1 MSDGKRDENIKDIL
15 ELIKENPASVTEQGV
30 DGSYEMSFKNES
42 SGGLIFEREEIAAPE
57 REEAGPAPLAAE
69 PQVTEPPKKAE
80 PRAAE
85 TVVPAPPAEEFNVPD
100 SYRVNTRYDTPATPD
115 TKTRI
120 FTTYVPRFTEVSE
133 TYRMSDDPRP
143 VTADAPRPVA
153 RRTVAVE
160 ETKSEN
166 NQKPDAPHLDPTA
179 EIDSEVKE
187 AVVVNLGKGE
197 ESDAADTL
205 KVFKFSERESAPAE
219 KRERTADDER
229 ADLKKLITPDE
240 PTPEPTP
247 EPEEVEEEIAEPAP
261 APMPEPPKN
270 TTIPDPDDGKLSV
283 VDYTSRTVA
292 PRTPTAP
299 DGVSD
304 TDVAAAKKHSGEF
317 THQLQRDGFK
327 DSFLDSRMS
336 VRIRAIAAAIITA
349 LLLVAEN
356 LWLFGLNVAELL
368 HVNSVPGALA
378 IIDLQFAICL
388 FVLAIP
394 ELIRA
399 FRYLFRGRLLP
410 EISLA
415 VGLAVL
421 TCYTV
426 VIVIEAPATYPLY
439 GFIFAIGVIL
449 AIVAAYY
456 RIGADFTAFR
466 LVSKNSEKRFIDK
479 KLTRTLT
486 EENIALDGAIDEY
499 NSSTARLFRAAFI
512 TDFFKRTARS
522 AESTAHN
529 LILVT
534 VSLGASVVLALVT
547 FFLPGGTPVLAVS
560 AFALTYLLSVP
571 AVAILD
577 HKITYADSQR
587 TALAEDSTAVGET
600 AYLDYSGVDVVAF
613 RDTEIFGPDDV
624 NLKRFMLYG
633 DRDSMEKAMRQMSSL
648 FAVVGGP
655 LDHIF
660 SSALE
665 KRCHPASSP
674 IIETDGL
681 SGDVDGRRI
690 AAGTEEYM
698 IRHGIRIPDGAVRQE
713 NGGIDTTK
721 VMYASENGE
730 VYAKFYI
737 RYSFS
742 EEFTSILPSLKESG
756 IFPLIYTRDP
766 NVSNELLRRLSA
778 GADCMRVMKRLHH
791 GDEDDPL
798 YRRVSAGMVTYGDK
812 LSAINML
819 LLSKKYVRISRIFGR
834 IETASMAVGIVASA
848 ILSLAVAS
856 PIPSVAFGLWQILLA
871 SAVRLVS
878 RLTLGR
884 SGEHK
889 H

>member
-1 MSDGKRDENIKDIL
+1 M
-15 ELIKENPASVTEQGV
+15 
-30 DGSYEMSFKNES
+30 
-42 SGGLIFEREEIAAPE
+42 
-57 REEAGPAPLAAE
+57 
-69 PQVTEPPKKAE
+69 
-80 PRAAE
+80 
-85 TVVPAPPAEEFNVPD
+85 
-100 SYRVNTRYDTPATPD
+100 
-115 TKTRI
+115 
-120 FTTYVPRFTEVSE
+120 
-133 TYRMSDDPRP
+133 
-143 VTADAPRPVA
+143 
-153 RRTVAVE
+153 
-160 ETKSEN
+160 
-166 NQKPDAPHLDPTA
+166 
-179 EIDSEVKE
+179 
-187 AVVVNLGKGE
+187 
-197 ESDAADTL
+197 
-205 KVFKFSERESAPAE
+205 
-219 KRERTADDER
+219 
-229 ADLKKLITPDE
+229 
-240 PTPEPTP
+240 
-247 EPEEVEEEIAEPAP
+247 
-261 APMPEPPKN
+261 
-270 TTIPDPDDGKLSV
+270 
-283 VDYTSRTVA
+283 
-292 PRTPTAP
+292 
-299 DGVSD
+299 
-304 TDVAAAKKHSGEF
+304 
-317 THQLQRDGFK
+317 
-327 DSFLDSRMS
+327 
-336 VRIRAIAAAIITA
+336 
-349 LLLVAEN
+349 
-356 LWLFGLNVAELL
+356 
-368 HVNSVPGALA
+368 
-378 IIDLQFAICL
+378 
-388 FVLAIP
+388 
-394 ELIRA
+394 
-399 FRYLFRGRLLP
+399 
-410 EISLA
+410 
-415 VGLAVL
+415 
-421 TCYTV
+421 
-426 VIVIEAPATYPLY
+426 
-439 GFIFAIGVIL
+439 
-449 AIVAAYY
+449 
-456 RIGADFTAFR
+456 
-466 LVSKNSEKRFIDK
+466 
-479 KLTRTLT
+479 
-486 EENIALDGAIDEY
+486 
-499 NSSTARLFRAAFI
+499 
-512 TDFFKRTARS
+512 
-522 AESTAHN
+522 
-529 LILVT
+529 
-534 VSLGASVVLALVT
+534 VLALVT